1 MRTVFAFVHVYYACG
16 WYVTCVMCVCV
27 CVQVKSKAW
36 MKEEEGSTEKGFQ
49 VDLAKVYL
57 NSLQRTAE

>member
-1 MRTVFAFVHVYYACG
+1 MVRS
-16 WYVTCVMCVCV
+16 MCNVCICV